1 MQDPS
6 MQAYDAGIGVLAYLH
21 TTRNLGLT
29 YGPTH
34 KQCPLPAAQSSE
46 VPIGH
51 FDSSFGRT
59 PYPFGGGFIEW
70 RGAGVTWFARKP
82 KTPPDSSAMGEL
94 AVTVEG
100 SKAMIFTA
108 NVVEDM
114 VGTIGVPH
122 MLNDNKAAIDMIHK
136 PGVTK
141 KSVHYE
147 RWIHFA
153 RELHLSGRMK
163 YFWCSTVQ
171 MMADGFTK
179 VVDKATFLKGRA
191 YYMNIETAS

>member
-1 MQDPS
+1 MNTV
-6 MQAYDAGIGVLAYLH
+6 GH
-21 TTRNLGLT
+21 TVSTITDFSRHLDSENG
-29 YGPTH
+29 
-34 KQCPLPAAQSSE
+34 KRPAANRKDENARAVKLLSSIVFPE
-46 VPIGH
+46 SLHRDAVKEL
-51 FDSSFGRT
+51 RAT
-59 PYPFGGGFIEW
+59 
-70 RGAGVTWFARKP
+70 GARREFHHGAPNYDR
-82 KTPPDSSAMGEL
+82 
-94 AVTVEG
+94 
-100 SKAMIFTA
+100 TA